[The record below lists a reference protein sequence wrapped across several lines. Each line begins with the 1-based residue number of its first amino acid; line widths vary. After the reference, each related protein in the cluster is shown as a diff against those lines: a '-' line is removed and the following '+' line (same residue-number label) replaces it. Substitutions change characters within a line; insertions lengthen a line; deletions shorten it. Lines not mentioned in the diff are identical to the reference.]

1 MIVSWSEVNSDLE
14 ECDSI
19 EVNEIDG
26 NRLKST
32 FSDVEF
38 NTMVALSTV
47 LDKYGLR
54 VDDHMWVDDGI
65 EVFLTPDQSAV
76 HEAEI

>member
-1 MIVSWSEVNSDLE
+1 MIVSWSEVNSELE

-65 EVFLTPDQSAV
+65 EVFLVPDQSAV